1 MTIKGVAI
9 IKKKTGIIFAAVLIL
24 CFQSV
29 PIFAGY
35 IEWTCTNCKKV
46 GKPDENYCGNCGK
59 RRVYE
64 EYVNQADKI
73 DPVDG
78 FLWDNSHGGISEN
91 FMFDLNTFVVAT
103 NHISF
108 YFPESWDMGKGIQPT
123 LNEKNISFFSRNI
136 ALSDS
141 EEDGLLCMI
150 YREKKEQQDK
160 KEYYIGNDDEYWY
173 YLETFDDHAN
183 PEDTENFEIYKAQ
196 SSGLDIIR
204 ETILI
209 EGALETEEDE

>member
-1 MTIKGVAI
+1 MAI

-46 GKPDENYCGNCGK
+46 NKPDENYCGNCGEK
-59 RRVYE
+59 RVYE
-64 EYVNQADKI
+64 EYVNQADRI
-73 DPVDG
+73 DFVDG
-78 FLWDNSHGGISEN
+78 FFWDNSQGGLSEN
-91 FMFDLNTFVVAT
+91 FMFDFNTFVVAT
-103 NHISF
+103 NYISF
-108 YFPESWDMGKGIQPT
+108 YFPESWEQGIWFNF
-123 LNEKNISFFSRNI
+123 NEKKISFFCQNVYQ
-136 ALSDS
+136 ADT

-160 KEYYIGNDDEYWY
+160 KECYIGSDDEYWY

-183 PEDTENFEIYKAQ
+183 PEDTECFEIYKAQ

-209 EGALETEEDE
+209 EGALEKEEDE

>member
-1 MTIKGVAI
+1 MAI

-46 GKPDENYCGNCGK
+46 NKPDENYCGNCGEK
-59 RRVYE
+59 RVYE
-64 EYVNQADKI
+64 EYVNQADRI
-73 DPVDG
+73 DFVDG
-78 FLWDNSHGGISEN
+78 FFWDNSQGGLSEN
-91 FMFDLNTFVVAT
+91 FMFDFNTFVVAT
-103 NHISF
+103 NYISF
-108 YFPESWDMGKGIQPT
+108 YFPESWDTGEGVWFT
-123 LNEKNISFFSRNI
+123 YDEKNISVFCQDVRQI
-136 ALSDS
+136 KSD
-141 EEDGLLCMI
+141 ENGLLCMV
-150 YREKKEQQDK
+150 YREETEIENK
-160 KEYYIGNDDEYWY
+160 KEYYIGRDGKYWY
-173 YLETFDDHAN
+173 YLETFNDHAN
-183 PEDTENFEIYKAQ
+183 PEDTESFEIYKAQ

>member
-1 MTIKGVAI
+1 MV
-9 IKKKTGIIFAAVLIL
+9 IIFAAVLIL

-46 GKPDENYCGNCGK
+46 NKPDENYCGNCGEK
-59 RRVYE
+59 RVYE
-64 EYVNQADKI
+64 EYVNQADRI
-73 DPVDG
+73 DFVDG
-78 FLWDNSHGGISEN
+78 FFWDNSQGGISEN
-91 FMFDLNTFVVAT
+91 FIYDLNTFVVST

-108 YFPESWDMGKGIQPT
+108 YFPESWEQGIWFNF
-123 LNEKNISFFSRNI
+123 NEKKISFFCQNI
-136 ALSDS
+136 YQADT

-183 PEDTENFEIYKAQ
+183 PEDTENFETYKAQ

-209 EGALETEEDE
+209 EGAQETE

>member
-1 MTIKGVAI
+1 MAI

-46 GKPDENYCGNCGK
+46 NKPDENYCGNCGEK
-59 RRVYE
+59 RVYE
-64 EYVNQADKI
+64 EYVNQADRI
-73 DPVDG
+73 DFVDG
-78 FLWDNSHGGISEN
+78 FFWDNSQGGLSEN
-91 FMFDLNTFVVAT
+91 FMFDFNTFVVAT
-103 NHISF
+103 NYISF
-108 YFPESWDMGKGIQPT
+108 YFPESWEQGIWFNF
-123 LNEKNISFFSRNI
+123 NEKKISFFCQNVYQ
-136 ALSDS
+136 ADT

-160 KEYYIGNDDEYWY
+160 KECYIGSDDEYWY

-183 PEDTENFEIYKAQ
+183 PEDTESFEIYKAQ

-209 EGALETEEDE
+209 EGALEKEEDE